1 MSRKETLEQ
10 FGSCWE
16 GLEDPRCGN
25 AALHDF
31 HELLMIALCCV
42 LCGGQGAVDMALFAA
57 AKGPFLR
64 SFLTLANGLPSH
76 DTFSRLFRNLD
87 PDQFRDS
94 FQRFMAQFSGQMQ
107 GVVAIDGKVLR
118 RSFDRASGKSA
129 LHMVSAWGSEQRLV
143 LAQIAT
149 DAKSNE
155 ITAVPRLLSMLAL
168 KGTIVTADALNCQ
181 RAIAEQIVAQKGDYA
196 LALKGNQGTLLD
208 DVVLLLDD
216 PELKASTAAPV
227 VEADHGRIETRTATV
242 SAEIGWLQK
251 QHQWPGLK
259 AIGKVVRVR
268 DMAEKTTTETAYYLL
283 SRVLSPERFNQ
294 VARQHWGIE
303 NSLHWRLDVVM
314 NEDHDRTRIGH
325 GPHNLA
331 VLRHMAINAMQKE
344 GSKGSLRGKFKRA
357 GWDDGFLY
365 RLLELF

>member
-1 MSRKETLEQ
+1 MSSKETLEQ
-10 FGSCWE
+10 FGPCWE

-42 LCGGQGAVDMALFAA
+42 LCGGQGAVDMAVFAE
-57 AKGPFLR
+57 AKEPFLR

-94 FQRFMAQFSGQMQ
+94 FQRFMAQFSEQLQ

-155 ITAVPRLLSMLAL
+155 ITAVPRLLRMLAL

-181 RAIAEQIVAQKGDYA
+181 RSIAEQIVEQKGDYA
-196 LALKGNQGTLLD
+196 LALKGNQGTLFD
-208 DVVLLLDD
+208 DVILLFDD
-216 PELKASTAAPV
+216 AELKSSTSTPL

-242 SAEIGWLQK
+242 STEIDWLQK

-259 AIGKVVRVR
+259 AIGKVVRMR
-268 DMAEKTTTETAYYLL
+268 ETAEKTTTETAYYLL
-283 SRVLSPERFNQ
+283 SRVLSPGRLNE
-294 VARQHWGIE
+294 VVRQHWGVE

-314 NEDHDRTRIGH
+314 NEDQDRTRMGH

-331 VLRHMAINAMQKE
+331 VLRHMVLNAMQKE

>member
-1 MSRKETLEQ
+1 MSSKETLEQ

-16 GLEDPRCGN
+16 GLDDPRCGN
-25 AALHDF
+25 AARHDF

-42 LCGGQGAVDMALFAA
+42 LCGGQGAVDMAVFAE
-57 AKGPFLR
+57 AKEPFLR

-76 DTFSRLFRNLD
+76 DTFSRLFRTLD

-94 FQRFMAQFSGQMQ
+94 FQRFMAQFSEQLQ

-129 LHMVSAWGSEQRLV
+129 LPMVSAWGSEQRLV

-155 ITAVPRLLSMLAL
+155 ITAVPKLLRMLTL
-168 KGTIVTADALNCQ
+168 KGTVVTTDALNCQ
-181 RAIAEQIVAQKGDYA
+181 RTIAEQIVAQEGDYA
-196 LALKGNQGTLLD
+196 LALKGNQGTLYE
-208 DVVLLLDD
+208 DVALLLDD
-216 PELKASTAAPV
+216 PELNVSAARPV
-227 VEADHGRIETRTATV
+227 VEGDHGRIETRTATV
-242 SAEIGWLQK
+242 STEIDWLQNK
-251 QHQWPGLK
+251 HPWPGLQ

-268 DMAEKTTTETAYYLL
+268 ETAEKTTTETAYYLL
-283 SRVLSPERFNQ
+283 STALSAERLNG
-294 VARQHWGIE
+294 VVRQHWGVE

-314 NEDHDRTRIGH
+314 NEDQDRTRLGH

-331 VLRHMAINAMQKE
+331 VLRHMVINAMQKE

-357 GWDDGFLY
+357 GWDDDYLY